1 MNGDHNL
8 PRRSFLALAA
18 WSLASCGGGSGGFAG
33 LPGTGGTGI
42 TSFGSISG
50 FGSVIVNSIKFDDLQ
65 SSIHINGESATSAD
79 LRIGMVANVRGVRGT
94 TTSLGTANSIEVWSI
109 AQGAVSQVSAG
120 QFKLAGMTLLTNG
133 ATVFDGL
140 GSAAALAP
148 GVQVTVWGLQATA
161 DASNWTTTRVAV
173 SPASSVV
180 GSGLVQVVN
189 SQISLNGLILAG
201 SLIDSLKAGQLVRI
215 QGTLSLDGTSLLVT
229 RVKILDTDMRPN
241 EGEAEVEGLITS
253 LLSATRFQLGSIE
266 VDASAASFEPLNLQL
281 VVGTRVEVHGNW
293 QAGVLKAY
301 KVEAED
307 EDSLGQ
313 VEIEAQITEFTSLSN
328 FVVRSQRCDASGVT
342 TVKNGTLSDIKL
354 GAKVSLA
361 GTVNGNVFIVSRM
374 EIVD

>member
-1 MNGDHNL
+1 MNTSQKL

-65 SSIHINGESATSAD
+65 ASIQINGESAMSTD
-79 LRIGMVANVRGVRGT
+79 LRLGMVANVQGIRGT
-94 TTSLGTANSIEVWSI
+94 TTSLGTASSIKVWSV

-133 ATVFDGL
+133 ATAFDGL
-140 GSAAALAP
+140 SSAAALAP
-148 GVQVTVWGLQATA
+148 GVQVTVWGLQTTA
-161 DASNWTTTRVAV
+161 DASNWTATRVAV
-173 SPASSVV
+173 SSASSVV
-180 GSGLVQVVN
+180 CSGLVQVAN
-189 SQISLNGLILAG
+189 SQISINGLILTG
-201 SLIDSLKAGQLVRI
+201 SLTDSLKAGQLVRI

-229 RVKILDTDMRPN
+229 RVKVLDTDIQFN

-266 VDASAASFEPLNLQL
+266 VDTSAASFEPLNLQL
-281 VVGTRVEVHGNW
+281 VVGTRVEVHGSW

-301 KVEAED
+301 RVETED
-307 EDSLGQ
+307 EESLDQ

-342 TVKNGTLSDIKL
+342 VVKNGALSDIKL
-354 GAKVSLA
+354 GAKVHLKGTKMGDVVKVTQLSL
-361 GTVNGNVFIVSRM
+361 
-374 EIVD
+374 DD